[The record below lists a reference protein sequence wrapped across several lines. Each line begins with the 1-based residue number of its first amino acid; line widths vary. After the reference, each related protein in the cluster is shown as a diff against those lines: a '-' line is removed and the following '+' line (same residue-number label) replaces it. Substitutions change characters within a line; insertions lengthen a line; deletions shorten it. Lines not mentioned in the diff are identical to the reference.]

1 MIWKSLFL
9 SFLLKKKE
17 TKKTRTYRIKCVLSE
32 NINIINLDKP
42 NLYSEGGFDHRHN
55 ITENVD
61 DELVYNISR
70 FFYKQKI
77 LKTLQDNTVSIN
89 TKLEHIYKYDSD
101 NNPPICALNL
111 EAGGL
116 WDDWTND
123 TI

>member
-9 SFLLKKKE
+9 SFLLNKKD
-17 TKKTRTYRIKCVLSE
+17 TKKPRTYSIKCLLSE

-42 NLYSEGGFDHRHN
+42 NRYSDGGFDYRYN

-61 DELVYNISR
+61 DELIYNISH

-89 TKLEHIYKYDSD
+89 TKLEHIYKYDSE
-101 NNPPICALNL
+101 NNPSICGVNL

-116 WDDWTND
+116 WNDWKND